1 MRFLVCYYG
10 VSINIGGFT
19 MSNNEKNNQTNETAT
34 QPRDNPLLTVQ
45 TADPATQNRNFGLD
59 GQEESNDK

>member
-1 MRFLVCYYG
+1 
-10 VSINIGGFT
+10 
-19 MSNNEKNNQTNETAT
+19 MSNNEKSNQTNETAT